1 MSLKLAL
8 FISDLFDN
16 GKITIE
22 GDFAPIDDIDRE
34 MTNEL
39 LQQFYRQDILDMP
52 FTAPA
57 FDSEAAVWA
66 AAYLYTSIELTVNRE
81 ADEKMIKEKLKAYT
95 GAISPEAIYSADL
108 VLRQLPPLLHLV
120 KGLAPGDI
128 LLQEMVKT
136 AANWPFSFVGY
147 ELDTVTNEEIIFT
160 HPSLK
165 AAYTDR
171 IIAAKDKRRARS
183 TIIKENVLAIAGEH
197 LEKIWPGMELTNNE

>member
-1 MSLKLAL
+1 LKLAL

-34 MTNEL
+34 MAGEL
-39 LQQFYRQDILDMP
+39 LYQFHQKDILDMP

-57 FDSEAAVWA
+57 FDKEAAVWA

-95 GAISPEAIYSADL
+95 GAITPEAVYSADL

-128 LLQEMVKT
+128 LLQELVQT
-136 AANWPFSFVGY
+136 AAAWPFSSVGY
-147 ELDTVTNEEIIFT
+147 ELDTVINEEIIFT
-160 HPSLK
+160 HPSLN

-171 IIAAKDKRRARS
+171 VIAAKDKRRVQAS
-183 TIIKENVLAIAGEH
+183 VVKENVLAIAGNH
-197 LEKIWPGMELTNNE
+197 LEKIWPGIGLTNNE